1 MFGVF
6 ILKVFEIYFELVCNL
21 KKRYDVRDFGK
32 ILNEFVV
39 NIWIDNI
46 Y

>member
-32 ILNEFVV
+32 IFNRICSKYLN
-39 NIWIDNI
+39 
-46 Y
+46 